1 MKRLAILAAIAL
13 LGAAQAPQNPAY
25 APYIGTWQC
34 TRPALGSTS
43 WTAVMTVAP
52 SGDALDF
59 VSQQT
64 SPTARVAGPR
74 TALAPSQPQSQA
86 PQMQP
91 PPNDVTSQEV
101 VSHFGP
107 DHFTIRE
114 NPQTGTWSETA
125 PEDAFDKTGTVQP
138 DGAILFAAPAP
149 EHQRMKLRVSPDG
162 KTMKMLWY
170 LNNTHK
176 LNYAPD
182 VIECTR

>member
-1 MKRLAILAAIAL
+1 MKQLAILAAVAL

-25 APYIGTWQC
+25 APFIGTWQC

-43 WTAVMTVAP
+43 WTGVMTVAP
-52 SGDALDF
+52 VGDALDF
-59 VSQQT
+59 VDQQT
-64 SPTARVAGPR
+64 SPNARFAGPQ
-74 TALAPSQPQSQA
+74 TDHAPGPTQA
-86 PQMQP
+86 TQIQP
-91 PPNDVTSQEV
+91 PPGVASQEV

-107 DHFTIRE
+107 EHFTIRQ

-149 EHQRMKLRVSPDG
+149 EHQRMKLHVSPDG

-170 LNNTHK
+170 LNNTHQ